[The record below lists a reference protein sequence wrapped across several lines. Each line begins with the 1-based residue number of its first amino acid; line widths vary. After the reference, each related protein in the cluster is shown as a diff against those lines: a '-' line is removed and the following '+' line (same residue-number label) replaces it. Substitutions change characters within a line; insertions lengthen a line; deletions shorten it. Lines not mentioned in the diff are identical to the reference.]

1 MEAWTEEGVRCPHK
15 QPGNFRGWKI
25 EGAPACKVR
34 EIDFAFAGADSGIA
48 AETGWEKGGKA
59 GGKRSK

>member
-1 MEAWTEEGVRCPHK
+1 
-15 QPGNFRGWKI
+15 
-25 EGAPACKVR
+25 VR